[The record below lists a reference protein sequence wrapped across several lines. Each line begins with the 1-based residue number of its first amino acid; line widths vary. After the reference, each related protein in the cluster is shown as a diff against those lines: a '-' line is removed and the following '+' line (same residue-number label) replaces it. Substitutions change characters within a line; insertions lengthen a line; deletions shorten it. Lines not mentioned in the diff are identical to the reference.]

1 MTRFTLIDFTSA
13 PVGSEAVPP
22 EDSEYHRAIHLP
34 AEDDETPPWVLLRGT
49 GATVV
54 ADRVNPQYLVVSGF
68 PPAESLGMNFEAP
81 PIVTGGDPIR
91 VRVSVDFPRH
101 SGVYAWALASKF
113 PEMVSD
119 GAVLHELLRRGDRS
133 AEELLSG
140 ADDLDLDQAV
150 ARHPAGKAL
159 RPEDDS

>member
-34 AEDDETPPWVLLRGT
+34 DEEDDTTPPWVLLRGMGT
-49 GATVV
+49 TVV
-54 ADRVNPQYLVVSGF
+54 ADRVNPQYLVANGF
-68 PPAESLGMNFEAP
+68 APAESLGMNFEAP
-81 PIVTGGDPIR
+81 PIVAGDDPVR
-91 VRVSVDFPRH
+91 VRVVVDFPRH
-101 SGVYAWALASKF
+101 TGVYAWALASKLT
-113 PEMVSD
+113 EMVSD
-119 GAVLHELLRRGDRS
+119 GDVLHELLRRGDRS

-140 ADDLDLDQAV
+140 ADDLDRAV

-159 RPEDDS
+159 RSEDDS